1 MPSNAP
7 FRSRLAVAVLAVL
20 APQVSLAADTLGS
33 KPITLFI
40 PLAPGG
46 SVDVEARL
54 YAKYIGGS
62 LLPQPVLV
70 DFKPGA
76 SGTISAAFIAR
87 SAPDGHTLQVVT
99 TSFTAFPALY
109 KDLPFDN
116 IRDFTHISQV
126 SKKFFVLAAH
136 PSAPFRTFPEYAA
149 YTRANPEQVNVA
161 TTGAGGSGHLA
172 VAWLH
177 NLLNSRAT
185 FVHYKGLGP
194 AVIDLIG
201 GRVQVS
207 LVAVQATVP
216 MLKSGKLKA
225 IAMMGSGRTDLI
237 PGLPTIGE
245 FVPGYAFDSYTGIS
259 GPAGIPPGVVRQL
272 NEAFARVVKV
282 PEVLKALDAEGSIG
296 VGGTPGEFGR
306 LLQAE
311 TERWRRVVRENNI
324 TLEE

>member
-1 MPSNAP
+1 MQTHFS
-7 FRSRLAVAVLAVL
+7 SRLTLAVL
-20 APQVSLAADTLGS
+20 LLAGLAPLPARAADMLGQ

-54 YAKYIGGS
+54 YAKYIGGN

-76 SGTISAAFIAR
+76 SGTISAGFLAR
-87 SAPDGHTLQVVT
+87 SAPDGHTLQVIT

-126 SKKFFVLAAH
+126 SKKYFVFAAH
-136 PSAPFRTFPEYAA
+136 PSAPFKTLPEYVA
-149 YTRANPEQVNVA
+149 YTKANPEKVNVA
-161 TTGAGGSGHLA
+161 TNGAGGSAHLA

-177 NLLNSRAT
+177 NLINTRAT

-194 AVIDLIG
+194 AVVDLVG
-201 GRVQVS
+201 GRVHVS
-207 LVAVQATVP
+207 LVALQATVP
-216 MLKSGKLKA
+216 MIKSGKLKP

-245 FVPGYAFDSYTGIS
+245 FVPGFAFDSYTGIS
-259 GPAGIPPGVVRQL
+259 GPGGMPAGVVKQL
-272 NEAFARVVKV
+272 NDAFVKV
-282 PEVLKALDAEGSIG
+282 IKIPEVLKVLDADGSIA
-296 VGGTPGEFGR
+296 VGSTPAEFSK

-311 TERWRRVVRENNI
+311 TERWKKVVRENNI